1 MEPIYREV
9 ETEEPIYHETENEY
23 LPIDETKLDSP
34 AKYEALNTATLP
46 KEDSSYLEPV
56 QAPIYQ
62 ELEEEN
68 TGAHKVK
75 AGDMPSDSNPLQTP
89 IYQVLEDENDGKH
102 NNNKDAR
109 NDVQSPVYQTL
120 NPEVYEELDKNGAK
134 SPGNV
139 YSKLDL
145 GAQNRPKVEPLY
157 DMLARETG
165 TSNSQYDDDEAEI

>member
-1 MEPIYREV
+1 MEPIYREI
-9 ETEEPIYHETENEY
+9 EMEEPIYHETESEY

-34 AKYEALNTATLP
+34 AKYEALDTATLP
-46 KEDSSYLEPV
+46 KKDSSYLKPV
-56 QAPIYQ
+56 KAPIYQ

-68 TGAHKVK
+68 MGVHKDK
-75 AGDMPSDSNPLQTP
+75 AKEMPSDSSPLQDP

-102 NNNKDAR
+102 NDNKDAR

-145 GAQNRPKVEPLY
+145 AAQDRPKQAPLY
-157 DMLARETG
+157 DVLARESG